1 MSRDSSPKHEGHDQ
15 QWRREDLLRPSH
27 YLGYDRDQ
35 LGVYFVERGA
45 MKLAESQFRRAV
57 WLNPYEPVFKV
68 HWAGSLL
75 ALGQMEE
82 ARSLIQEVLEK
93 NPENAAALRFWR
105 HYWPGSALPGGAN
118 DGGKREPDT

>member
-1 MSRDSSPKHEGHDQ
+1 M
-15 QWRREDLLRPSH
+15 RENLLRPSH

-45 MKLAESQFRRAV
+45 MELAESQFRRAV

-68 HWAGSLL
+68 HWAGALL

-82 ARSLIQEVLEK
+82 ARSLIQDVLKEH
-93 NPENAAALRFWR
+93 PENPDALRFWR
-105 HYWPGSALPGGAN
+105 QYWPGRALPGEAS
-118 DGGKREPDT
+118 DGGKRES